1 MYTDAEL
8 VASIQTNNETL
19 RAYEGTFIP
28 FGEKLTFDNETRVLF
43 KANTKGEA
51 IKIARE
57 YGRRIMNQK
66 MVYLY
71 RHW

>member
-19 RAYEGTFIP
+19 KAYEGTFIP
-28 FGEKLTFDNETRVLF
+28 FGEKSNVENWTKVLF
-43 KANTKGEA
+43 KAPTKAEA
-51 IKIARE
+51 TKIARE

-66 MVYLY
+66 MVYIY
-71 RHW
+71 RYW